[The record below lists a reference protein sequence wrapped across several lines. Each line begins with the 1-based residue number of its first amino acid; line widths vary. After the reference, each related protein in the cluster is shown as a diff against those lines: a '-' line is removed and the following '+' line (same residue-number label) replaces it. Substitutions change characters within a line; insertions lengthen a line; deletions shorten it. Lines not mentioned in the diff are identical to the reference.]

1 MFTGAFTALVTP
13 LRDGRIDMEKAA
25 ELIEAQI
32 AAGID
37 GIVPAGCTGEAA
49 TMTHDEQKDYIAEVV
64 RIVNGRCK
72 VVPGTGS
79 NNTPEAIG
87 LTKHAAAAGADGAL
101 VITPYYNK
109 PTQEGLYRHYRA
121 LADAAAIPIVLYNV
135 PGRTGATLA
144 PETVARLAA
153 VENVVALK
161 EAGGSVDAVSQIL
174 ARCDITVLS
183 GDDGLTLPMMA
194 VGAKGVVSVV
204 SNLVPAE
211 VKALTDAAAR
221 GDFAA
226 ARDVHYRLLPLVGG
240 CFLPGENNPICV
252 KTALQL
258 LGRLNGD
265 VRMPL
270 CPMQPA
276 NVEKLKGILKA
287 AGLLT

>member
-1 MFTGAFTALVTP
+1 MFTGAYTALVTP
-13 LRDGRIDMEKAA
+13 LRDGRIDMDKAA

-49 TMTHDEQKDYIAEVV
+49 TMTHDEQKEYVSEVV
-64 RIVNGRCK
+64 RIVGGRCR
-72 VVPGTGS
+72 VVAGAGS
-79 NNTPEAIG
+79 NNTPEALG

-109 PTQEGLYRHYRA
+109 PTQEGLYRHYRT
-121 LADAAAIPIVLYNV
+121 LAEAGGIPIMLYNV
-135 PGRTGATLA
+135 PGRTGVALA
-144 PETVARLAA
+144 PETVARLSA
-153 VENVVALK
+153 VENVVAVK

-204 SNLVPAE
+204 SNLVPAD
-211 VKALTDAAAR
+211 VKALTDAATR

-226 ARDVHYRLLPLVGG
+226 AREAHYRLLPLVEA
-240 CFLPGENNPICV
+240 CFLPGENNPMCV

-270 CPMQPA
+270 CEMQPA
-276 NVEKLKGILKA
+276 NVEKLKGILKTV
-287 AGLLT
+287 GLLK